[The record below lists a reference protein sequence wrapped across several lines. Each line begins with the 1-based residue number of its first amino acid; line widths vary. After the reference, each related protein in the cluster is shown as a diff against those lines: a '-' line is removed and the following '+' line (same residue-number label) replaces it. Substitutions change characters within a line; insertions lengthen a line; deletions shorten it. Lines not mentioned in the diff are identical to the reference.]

1 MTEQSDQGTDV
12 IQRDMDAV
20 GKNKGVTA
28 VAAEARSGDGA
39 GTLASTVYDRLRGD
53 ILNGLLPPG
62 EKLRSEFLRDRYG
75 VGNSPIREALNR
87 LSVDG
92 LVTRQD
98 QRGFRVATVSE
109 DELAELVK
117 TRRWIEEIALRESIA
132 HGDSA
137 WEENVVLA
145 VHRLSRV
152 QRSSDR
158 KTYRIDPEW
167 ERLHRA
173 LHVSLIAGC
182 GSRWLRQFC
191 EQLMDQADRYR
202 LLAIVVSYP
211 RRNELSR
218 DEAMEHEAIKAAVIG
233 RDADRAV
240 RLLCAHYQRTVEIIH
255 RCIPEFSKTGRN
267 PA

>member
-1 MTEQSDQGTDV
+1 MEQSGQGTDV
-12 IQRDMDAV
+12 IRREMDAS
-20 GKNKGVTA
+20 GKNKSETA
-28 VAAEARSGDGA
+28 IAAEGRSADSA
-39 GTLASTVYDRLRGD
+39 GTLASTVYDRLRSD
-53 ILNGLLPPG
+53 ILNGMLPPG
-62 EKLRSEFLRDRYG
+62 EKLRAEFLRDRYG

-92 LVTRQD
+92 LVTRKD
-98 QRGFRVATVSE
+98 QKGFRVATVSE

-117 TRRWIEEIALRESIA
+117 TRCWIEEIALRESLA

-145 VHRLSRV
+145 LHRLSRV
-152 QRSSDR
+152 HRSSDR
-158 KTYRIDPEW
+158 KTYQIDPEW

-173 LHVSLIAGC
+173 FHISLIAGC

-202 LLAIVVSYP
+202 LLAVVVSYP

-218 DEAMEHEAIKAAVIG
+218 DEAMEHEAIKEAVIG
-233 RDADRAV
+233 RDADQAV

-255 RCIPEFSKTGRN
+255 RAIPELSETGRKS
-267 PA
+267 A

>member
-1 MTEQSDQGTDV
+1 MEQSDQGTE
-12 IQRDMDAV
+12 IIRRDMDTS
-20 GKNKGVTA
+20 GENKSVTA
-28 VAAEARSGDGA
+28 IAAEGRRGDGA

-62 EKLRSEFLRDRYG
+62 EKLRAEFLRDRYG

-98 QRGFRVATVSE
+98 QKGFRVATVSE
-109 DELAELVK
+109 DELAELVR
-117 TRRWIEEIALRESIA
+117 TRCWIEEIALRESIA
-132 HGDSA
+132 HGDSE

-145 VHRLSRV
+145 SHRLSRV
-152 QRSSDR
+152 HRSSDR
-158 KTYRIDPEW
+158 ITYRIDPEW

-173 LHVSLIAGC
+173 FHISLIAGC

-218 DEAMEHEAIKAAVIG
+218 DEAMEHEAIREAVIG
-233 RDADRAV
+233 RNADQAV

-255 RCIPEFSKTGRN
+255 RAIPELSKSGKKS
-267 PA
+267 A